1 MKRFNRKLRGALF
14 ICIVCLIAFI
24 GFSRA
29 GLIFSNENLKVVT
42 VTATE
47 RRFDSNR
54 YVAAMKAYSQ
64 LEEVETTTTTTTTT
78 STSQATTIVPTTK
91 QETQESKDSN
101 VQEDVSLA
109 FEGKSVLEVAEVLNK
124 TLGGILVN
132 QGEAFARLSMEK
144 GMDPYLL
151 VAISIHETGNGT
163 SSAARNKYNFGG
175 LMCSGRLCTY
185 SSVEDGIEKYINIVY
200 KNYFSQ
206 GLTTAETM
214 NKKYAASTSW
224 AMQVNAWYD
233 RIKNK

>member
-1 MKRFNRKLRGALF
+1 MKQFNRKLRGALF
-14 ICIVCLIAFI
+14 ICI
-24 GFSRA
+24 A
-29 GLIFSNENLKVVT
+29 GLIFSDENLKVVT

-54 YVAAMKAYSQ
+54 YVAAMKEYSKV
-64 LEEVETTTTTTTTT
+64 EEGETTTTPITTT
-78 STSQATTIVPTTK
+78 STSQVTTTVPTTK
-91 QETQESKDSN
+91 QVTQESTENN
-101 VQEDVSLA
+101 VQEDTSLA

-124 TLGGILVN
+124 TLGGVLVN

-185 SSVEDGIEKYINIVY
+185 SSVEDGIEKYVNVVY
-200 KNYFSQ
+200 KNYFLQ

>member
-1 MKRFNRKLRGALF
+1 MKQFNRKLRGALF

-29 GLIFSNENLKVVT
+29 GLIFSDKNLKVVT

-54 YVAAMKAYSQ
+54 YVAAMKEYSKV
-64 LEEVETTTTTTTTT
+64 EEGETTTTPITTT
-78 STSQATTIVPTTK
+78 STSQVTTTVPTTK
-91 QETQESKDSN
+91 QVTQESTENN
-101 VQEDVSLA
+101 VQEDTSLA

-124 TLGGILVN
+124 TLGGVLVN

-185 SSVEDGIEKYINIVY
+185 SSVEDGIEKYVNVVY
-200 KNYFSQ
+200 KNYFLQ